1 MAAAVFAARSSPSIG
16 CSQKCEK
23 ASPHNVSGCRPCCG
37 KTSFSS
43 DPAFAMSG
51 APAFG
56 LTQSQSRP
64 GGGARVPLVSTAIS
78 KPLAWTAQ
86 ISAASSCNKGSPPVN
101 TINRSVLPPIQAPSI
116 AVARASAPA
125 KLPPPVPSNP
135 TKSVSQKRQT
145 ARPRSFSWPDQR
157 LQPEKRQNTAARP
170 AFAPSP
176 CNVRKISFTAYLLMR
191 VPTLPTHYR
200 RVEVYPPRRSL
211 GHVASKK
218 DLARGPLFLTRRGC
232 NGQIASLIHFFNS
245 LFGAAPTFEEAILPS
260 LNSMSVGML
269 RMP

>member
-16 CSQKCEK
+16 CNQKCK
-23 ASPHNVSGCRPCCG
+23 NARSHNASGPRPCCG

-43 DPAFAMSG
+43 DPAFATSG

-78 KPLAWTAQ
+78 KPRAWTAP
-86 ISAASSCNKGSPPVN
+86 ISAASSCNKGSPPVS
-101 TINRSVLPPIQAPSI
+101 TTNRSVLPPIQAPSM
-116 AVARASAPA
+116 AMESASASA
-125 KLPPPVPSNP
+125 KLPPRVPSSP
-135 TKSVSQKRQT
+135 TKSVSQNWQM
-145 ARPRSFSWPDQR
+145 APARSFSWPDQR

-176 CNVRKISFTAYLLMR
+176 CNVRKTSFTAYLLMR
-191 VPTLPTHYR
+191 AQPTQYR
-200 RVEVYPPRRSL
+200 QVEAYPPRKSL

-218 DLARGPLFLTRRGC
+218 DLARGPFCLTRRG
-232 NGQIASLIHFFNS
+232 
-245 LFGAAPTFEEAILPS
+245 
-260 LNSMSVGML
+260 
-269 RMP
+269 